1 MTTRRYT
8 TLPFLF
14 LFSGTLLRTSNTLL
28 MPTLLQHHTKVTTGH
43 GISTSVGGSVCVLSN
58 GHRLHSHSISASKT
72 ALKADGGA
80 VTAEEDVNAL
90 PDSKRRLQE
99 VKEMVNSN
107 LAPDVLNMKVLQQTV
122 RDMEEESSQAEFWDN
137 QEKAQALLSEMNRL
151 KILISRANLWKTN
164 CEDVEALLGKM
175 HP

>member
-1 MTTRRYT
+1 
-8 TLPFLF
+8 
-14 LFSGTLLRTSNTLL
+14 
-28 MPTLLQHHTKVTTGH
+28 
-43 GISTSVGGSVCVLSN
+43 
-58 GHRLHSHSISASKT
+58 
-72 ALKADGGA
+72 
-80 VTAEEDVNAL
+80 
-90 PDSKRRLQE
+90 
-99 VKEMVNSN
+99 MVNSN

>member
-1 MTTRRYT
+1 M
-8 TLPFLF
+8 
-14 LFSGTLLRTSNTLL
+14 
-28 MPTLLQHHTKVTTGH
+28 
-43 GISTSVGGSVCVLSN
+43 CVLSN
-58 GHRLHSHSISASKT
+58 GHRLYSHSISASKT